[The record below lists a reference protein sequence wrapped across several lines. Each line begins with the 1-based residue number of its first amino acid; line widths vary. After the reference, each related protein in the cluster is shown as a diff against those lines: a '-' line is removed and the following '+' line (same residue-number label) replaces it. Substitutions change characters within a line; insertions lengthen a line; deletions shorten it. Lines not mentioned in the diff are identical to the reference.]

1 MANNNNHQ
9 QGSVPFDDDG
19 IVLEEDDGYGAC
31 AGCGGWEPKEVLE
44 QMNGYCSSECERDYG
59 PGDD

>member
-19 IVLEEDDGYGAC
+19 VVLETDDGYGVC
-31 AGCGGWEPKEVLE
+31 AGCGGWEPNEVLE
-44 QMNGYCSSECERDYG
+44 QMNGYCSSECERTYG
-59 PGDD
+59 GDDD